1 MRKIVDFFGG
11 SARTRKRDTHPADA
25 IVGTG
30 RVGRG
35 LGKGGGVLLARA
47 TASCLVEDTRCHD
60 DGNCTIVWCNL
71 WYFSGGGAIFTP
83 REGQT
88 PGFRD
93 VVACAN
99 DTPVPLRRQNRD
111 IALRAWRII
120 AHRGRY

>member
-11 SARTRKRDTHPADA
+11 SARRRTRETHPADA

-60 DGNCTIVWCNL
+60 DGNGTIVWCNL
-71 WYFSGGGAIFTP
+71 RYFRGFDIKITAGTPKLAIRASQWHGEVLPPCHCGA
-83 REGQT
+83 R
-88 PGFRD
+88 
-93 VVACAN
+93 
-99 DTPVPLRRQNRD
+99 
-111 IALRAWRII
+111 IASM
-120 AHRGRY
+120 RY